1 MSKERSKANVP
12 KVLENSQRNCKRRQ
26 RKNSHDTKTTQ
37 AEKGIN
43 KVKFLCNKKQHG
55 GATSNINNTPINN
68 LCWGKK
74 VPYFLL
80 PHLVFWVA
88 EKKEATSWR
97 IDPKEPDQ

>member
-1 MSKERSKANVP
+1 M
-12 KVLENSQRNCKRRQ
+12 
-26 RKNSHDTKTTQ
+26 
-37 AEKGIN
+37 AEQ
-43 KVKFLCNKKQHG
+43 LP
-55 GATSNINNTPINN
+55 TSTILQSTISV
-68 LCWGKK
+68 GEKK